1 VLAGRENIGT
11 SKEDKM
17 KFFVY
22 FIGVCFGMFSVA
34 MCEGS
39 EQNRHVFPVARDGK
53 IGFIDQNGNLLLP
66 CEYSMYTQ
74 PEMRD
79 SAREFRFRQAEVI
92 ANDLSLED
100 MDERNT
106 HGYFCY
112 LPQFCTNHDRIIP
125 IVKNGKVGFLHES
138 GTVLVEPRYTGAS
151 FFSCGRAWVSDEN
164 GKYLFLDKTGKILM
178 DEIEDAG
185 FHGGI
190 HGKHEICWGPT
201 TRLCP
206 IKKDGK
212 WGCMD
217 WSGKLVIPC
226 RFDKISPIGDSSLVT
241 VYTKEA
247 GQSLLVQ
254 RVADR
259 NGNIYDCTFV
269 YRLDEENF
277 LLRNRQT
284 GGCRIFNEKKGWTTS
299 QEYKDV
305 GMLSEGLFYFQD
317 PKTGKYGYMDENEN
331 VVIPPRFCIA
341 YNFRNGL
348 ALVGMEGEGLVMMTD
363 SAGFPLMGKFGYINK
378 AGEFVWKPSWGP
390 KK

>member
-1 VLAGRENIGT
+1 
-11 SKEDKM
+11 M

-226 RFDKISPIGDSSLVT
+226 RFDEISPIVDSSLVT

-305 GMLSEGLFYFQD
+305 GMLSEGLFYFKD
-317 PKTGKYGYMDENEN
+317 PQTGKYGYMDENEN